1 MMPVRF
7 QPTVRLR
14 LTLLY
19 GGLFFLAGALLL
31 GLNYALVRRALTSQ
45 PPTLVRK
52 TTTELFGPDG
62 QQVDAL
68 DTVELGGDV
77 GPLQDLAQ
85 RFREGVI
92 DQTLHEIVVQSA
104 VALGLMGLVA
114 GGLGWVVAGRV
125 LRPLQQVTATAKR
138 LSEANLH
145 ERIAMQGPR
154 DELRDLADTIDAM
167 LARLDRSFDSQ
178 RRFVA
183 NASHELRTPLTI
195 MRTEIDVTLADPDA
209 TAADLRAMGET
220 VRDATER
227 SERLVA
233 SLLLLA
239 RSERGVQERVPV
251 DLAGAAATALA
262 GVRAEQCG
270 RRLRVEARLEPACVS
285 GDPALIER
293 LIANLIENAVRH
305 NVEAGWISLATG
317 TCDGR
322 AWVCVRNSGAVIA
335 CDEVDGLFE
344 PFRRGPHDRT
354 AGTRG
359 VGLGLSI
366 VRSIVT
372 AHGGEVRAH
381 VIEGGGLEVE
391 VEMER
396 RGG

>member
-19 GGLFFLAGALLL
+19 GGLFFLTGALLL

-45 PPTLVRK
+45 PPTLVRI
-52 TTTELFGPDG
+52 TTTDLIGPDG
-62 QQVDAL
+62 QQIDASRA
-68 DTVELGGDV
+68 TGLGGDD
-77 GPLQDLAQ
+77 GPPRDLAQ
-85 RFREGVI
+85 RFRQVVI
-92 DQTLHEIVVQSA
+92 DQTLHEVVVQSA
-104 VALGLMGLVA
+104 VALGLMGVVA

-209 TAADLRAMGET
+209 TTADLRAMDET

-227 SERLVA
+227 SERLIA

-239 RSERGVQERVPV
+239 RGDRGVQERVPV
-251 DLAGAAATALA
+251 DLADATAVALA
-262 GVRAEQCG
+262 GVRVEGCSLG
-270 RRLRVEARLEPACVS
+270 LRVEARLEPACVG

-293 LIANLIENAVRH
+293 LVANLVENAVRH
-305 NVEAGWISLATG
+305 NREEGWISLATG
-317 TCDGR
+317 TREGR
-322 AWVCVRNSGAVIA
+322 AWLRVRNSGGVIP
-335 CDEVDGLFE
+335 CDEIEGLFE
-344 PFRRGPHDRT
+344 PFRRGPHGRT
-354 AGTRG
+354 AGVRG

-372 AHGGEVRAH
+372 AHGGEIRAH
-381 VIEGGGLEVE
+381 PVEGGGLEVE
-391 VEMER
+391 VELER